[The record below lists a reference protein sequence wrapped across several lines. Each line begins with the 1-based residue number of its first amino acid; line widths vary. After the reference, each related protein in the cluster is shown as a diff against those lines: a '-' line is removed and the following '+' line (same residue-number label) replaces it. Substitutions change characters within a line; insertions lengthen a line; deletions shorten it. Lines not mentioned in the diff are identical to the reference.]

1 MLLYLLYI
9 GDASTKNEMCK
20 FVAPLRNEISRRQV
34 SEISCRDGMTTPALL
49 VASLKEERLSPIAQ
63 GMKLNDWL
71 LLFEAQQGVHN
82 FAHHRLVLRR
92 EALEIFRQCGDRAFS
107 VAASLFFDS
116 QHTRAFFVFPIVQ
129 PMRGR
134 L

>member
-1 MLLYLLYI
+1 
-9 GDASTKNEMCK
+9 
-20 FVAPLRNEISRRQV
+20 
-34 SEISCRDGMTTPALL
+34 MTTPALL
-49 VASLKEERLSPIAQ
+49 VASLKEERFSPIAQ

-71 LLFEAQQGVHN
+71 LLFEAQQGVHD

-92 EALEIFRQCGDRAFS
+92 ETLEIFRQCGDRAFS
-107 VAASLFFDS
+107 VAASLFLDS
-116 QHTRAFFVFPIVQ
+116 QHTRAFFVLPIVQ